1 VFLSAAQHND
11 FLLFSA
17 TAQAGSVSL
26 RHDINVRHCL
36 NSRRRC
42 RAPRLASMFAQR
54 TTGALEAPTTN
65 QTQSHFPSFL
75 QSETLIFLTFSS
87 CVIKKSINN
96 TYNTSDYPCNT
107 SVYVM
112 NEVRKKESLN
122 CQKNSGEENT
132 KEKYREIFVCD

>member
-42 RAPRLASMFAQR
+42 RASRLASMFAQR

-75 QSETLIFLTFSS
+75 QSETLIFLTF
-87 CVIKKSINN
+87 
-96 TYNTSDYPCNT
+96 
-107 SVYVM
+107 
-112 NEVRKKESLN
+112 LLA
-122 CQKNSGEENT
+122 
-132 KEKYREIFVCD
+132 